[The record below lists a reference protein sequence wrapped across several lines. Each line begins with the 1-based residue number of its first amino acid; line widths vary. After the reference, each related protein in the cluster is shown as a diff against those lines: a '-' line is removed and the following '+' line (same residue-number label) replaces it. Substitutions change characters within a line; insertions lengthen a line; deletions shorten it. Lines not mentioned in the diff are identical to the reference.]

1 MGPSDELFVS
11 GPWLRDGHGRSSR
24 HSRPGNHDRS
34 FILDVEQAP
43 SADLQYFGYVEV
55 WWRRAVSD
63 PPATPTFGDVPA
75 SHPFYQFIEAFAKS
89 GVTGGCGAGNFCP
102 DTPLTRG
109 QMAVFLS
116 KALGLHWS
124 N

>member
-1 MGPSDELFVS
+1 MANH
-11 GPWLRDGHGRSSR
+11 WLRDGHGRSSR
-24 HSRPGNHDRS
+24 HSRARQSRPLLHPGRRAGA
-34 FILDVEQAP
+34 L

-63 PPATPTFGDVPA
+63 PPATPTFGDVPS
-75 SHPFYQFIEAFAKS
+75 SHPFYQFIEAFAES
-89 GVTGGCGAGNFCP
+89 GVPAGCGAGNFCP